1 VTITVATDITTT
13 PPRNT
18 VTVNSGA
25 GTVMSSVS
33 LWRNDASG
41 QTLLRTQPSAG
52 FASQFVFDYECPY
65 GVATTYGWTANY
77 STGLTTLFNETWA
90 NTSAWTAV
98 GGAWTVSGGKVSNPA
113 SSPGGGLNRTIA
125 QGKYRF
131 TIASMANAS
140 TAGSILQLFM
150 QDTTTSPNARVVIQL
165 SHTGVVTVVATDY
178 SGITTTTPTGISPT
192 SPIVIDTG
200 SSTMSVTG
208 VGGTVIIPFAIQP
221 NLMGMGGAPTA
232 TVAGVL
238 TVGGIKVES
247 YGTSTTITETSAA
260 VTLAPLYGWMV
271 HPIVPALSCKL
282 GFNGSRIM
290 TIASLDTITD
300 PSNSTLHYILGSK
313 TPIATT
319 TGPRSGEVRSATI
332 KVTTATEESALKAM
346 LADETPILFNIAP
359 SFGIQLGWGFYQVGD
374 VSRDRQAQRPN
385 WPGRYITMP
394 LTAVQPPIAAVQ
406 NSGWSWAALALAFPT
421 WASLK
426 LAFNTWADVAANNR
440 NPGY

>member
-1 VTITVATDITTT
+1 MTITVATDITTT

-77 STGLTTLFNETWA
+77 GTPSTVIFDEVW
-90 NTSAWTAV
+90 TSIA
-98 GGAWTVSGGKVSNPA
+98 AWTVSGTPWTVASGNANGPAITSASHSNLSRSFTSGAYRLTVA
-113 SSPGGGLNRTIA
+113 SMSNSSTSALQLNLQQPGGSTLQLNLIGTTFYIWWP
-125 QGKYRF
+125 G
-131 TIASMANAS
+131 AS
-140 TAGSILQLFM
+140 TSTPTTIDSTQPITVDYGSASVTVTGTGGSYTQPF
-150 QDTTTSPNARVVIQL
+150 TSPTFNGVVIL
-165 SHTGVVTVVATDY
+165 AS
-178 SGITTTTPTGISPT
+178 TTTT
-192 SPIVIDTG
+192 V
-200 SSTMSVTG
+200 
-208 VGGTVIIPFAIQP
+208 AA
-221 NLMGMGGAPTA
+221 GAMKIGE
-232 TVAGVL
+232 V
-238 TVGGIKVES
+238 KVQA
-247 YGTSTTITETSAA
+247 YGTSSTITETSAA

-290 TIASLDTITD
+290 TISTLDTITD

-385 WPGRYITMP
+385 WAGRYITLP